1 MKYNRLGRT
10 GLRVSEV
17 CMGTMTFGGVTDED
31 EAQKIFDRCIEK
43 GVNFFDTANA

>member
-31 EAQKIFDRCIEK
+31 EAQKVFDRCIEK
-43 GVNFFDTANA
+43 EVNFFDTRNA